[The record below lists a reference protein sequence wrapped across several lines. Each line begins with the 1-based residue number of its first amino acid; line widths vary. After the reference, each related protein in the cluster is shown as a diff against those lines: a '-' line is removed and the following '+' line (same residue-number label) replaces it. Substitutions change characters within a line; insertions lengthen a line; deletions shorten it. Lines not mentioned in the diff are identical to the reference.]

1 MKDFIAY
8 LKWKPTW
15 IGILAFSIFFFMLGQ
30 AYVYPTLS
38 FDFSVIYEWETWFQL
53 IFMNAGMAILNYL
66 FLWSF
71 NKDKFIKKKPQNN
84 EL

>member
-15 IGILAFSIFFFMLGQ
+15 VGVLVFSIFFFLLGQ

-38 FDFSVIYEWETWFQL
+38 FEFSVIYEWETWFQL
-53 IFMNAGMAILNYL
+53 VFINAGMTILNYL
-66 FLWSF
+66 FLWRF
-71 NKDKFIKKKPQNN
+71 NKEKFVKKKPP
-84 EL
+84 EF